1 MNNTTRFMQDI
12 KEIELQQIVYKFY
25 NKKLN
30 KIILDY
36 KGTINEY
43 DSIKKLDEEMCLW
56 HVSKLKSTF
65 ELKDNILYIY
75 IK

>member
-1 MNNTTRFMQDI
+1 MTTSYMQEK
-12 KEIELQQIVYKFY
+12 KEFELQNIVYKFY
-25 NKKLN
+25 NKKID

-36 KGTINEY
+36 RGTINEY

-56 HVSKLKSTF
+56 HVSKLKSSF
-65 ELKDNILYIY
+65 EVKENILYIY